1 MNRFD
6 DDILQSM
13 PQLKEMPYDLPEGYF
28 DSLKKELQTEVRKN
42 TLQPHF
48 MQKLA
53 SYLSL
58 AAMFVMI
65 AAVGGFLIEKSAG
78 KQDLTQEDFLI
89 FSDEFAYLTY
99 YEYDGYDA
107 ETSGGIEDEDI
118 IEYLIYTG
126 ISADSIELYK

>member
-1 MNRFD
+1 MNRFE

-28 DSLKKELQTEVRKN
+28 DSLKKELQTEVRQN
-42 TLQPHF
+42 TLQPQF
-48 MQKLA
+48 RQKLA

-65 AAVGGFLIEKSAG
+65 VAAGGFFLEKSTE
-78 KQDLTQEDFLI
+78 KQELTQEDFLI
-89 FSDEFAYLTY
+89 FSDVFLYLTY
-99 YEYDGYDA
+99 YESDA
-107 ETSGGIEDEDI
+107 EASAGIEEEDI

-126 ISADSIELYK
+126 VSADSIEHYKQ

>member
-1 MNRFD
+1 MNRFE

-28 DSLKKELQTEVRKN
+28 DSLKKELQTEVRQN
-42 TLQPHF
+42 TLQPQF
-48 MQKLA
+48 RQKLA

-65 AAVGGFLIEKSAG
+65 VAAGGFFLEKSTE
-78 KQDLTQEDFLI
+78 KQELTQEDFLI
-89 FSDEFAYLTY
+89 FSDDFLYLTY
-99 YEYDGYDA
+99 YESDA
-107 ETSGGIEDEDI
+107 EASAGIEEEDI

-126 ISADSIELYK
+126 VSADSIEHYKQ

>member
-1 MNRFD
+1 MNRFE

-28 DSLKKELQTEVRKN
+28 DSLKKELQTEVRQN
-42 TLQPHF
+42 TLQPQF
-48 MQKLA
+48 RQKLA

-65 AAVGGFLIEKSAG
+65 VAAGRFFLEKSTE
-78 KQDLTQEDFLI
+78 KQELTQEDFLI
-89 FSDEFAYLTY
+89 FSDDFLYLTY
-99 YEYDGYDA
+99 YESDA
-107 ETSGGIEDEDI
+107 EASAGIEEEDI

-126 ISADSIELYK
+126 VSADSIEHYKQ